1 MPNEQQRNRRVT
13 DKQGGLLDAAA
24 QAVRL
29 ERIEGDHRLLS
40 QQVKSSLDA
49 LNSTLQNVQLEA
61 RAMSGKISDMHGLQ
75 GAHDSNNVA
84 ISEVKKSLG
93 ELDKKLQ
100 DWFDD
105 FDTRNS
111 RRWEIYEANRDQWR
125 LRHEAENENSQKDI
139 EREIRSVRETA
150 IRSIGWGT
158 GVAALAG
165 IVVAG
170 FLWNINYRFNDVTAD
185 ATKDINRL
193 EASTVL
199 NRSLIDQMGREH
211 GSELA
216 DIKLYLARGGR
227 IPEEP
232 YVPQSQRKT
241 NGHQQAAVPVEP
253 ADTGQPGK

>member
-1 MPNEQQRNRRVT
+1 MT

-49 LNSTLQNVQLEA
+49 LNSTLQNVQMEA
-61 RAMSGKISDMHGLQ
+61 RSMSDKISDMHGLQ

-111 RRWEIYEANRDQWR
+111 RRWEIYENNRDQWR
-125 LRHEAENENSQKDI
+125 LRHEAENENDKKDV
-139 EREIRSVRETA
+139 EREIRNVRETV
-150 IRSIGWGT
+150 IRGIGWGA
-158 GVAALAG
+158 GVAALG
-165 IVVAG
+165 GLVIGG
-170 FLWNINYRFNDVTAD
+170 FLWNINYRFNDVSHD
-185 ATKDINRL
+185 STKDIVRIEGSASLNRTLIDRL
-193 EASTVL
+193 E
-199 NRSLIDQMGREH
+199 REY
-211 GSELA
+211 GKELE

-232 YVPQSQRKT
+232 YIPQSQRIDNAK
-241 NGHQQAAVPVEP
+241 P
-253 ADTGQPGK
+253 AEHTGQPGK